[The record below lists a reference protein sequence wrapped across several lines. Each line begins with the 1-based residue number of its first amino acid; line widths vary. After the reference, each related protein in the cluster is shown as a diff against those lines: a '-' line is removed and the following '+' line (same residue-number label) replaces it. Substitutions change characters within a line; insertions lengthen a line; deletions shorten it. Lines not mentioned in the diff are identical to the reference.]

1 MAKKDLGAI
10 WQRKGIRALLM
21 LMPVILL
28 VVIPLVY
35 SAATSLLPVT
45 EDAQVPEAIQSL
57 LESASAELGYR
68 QIWFDAF
75 TTLLCPMLF
84 LTVPVICSV
93 ASASYAFLGEKEE
106 GTLETVLLSSMD
118 AKSVFNSK
126 VSSCSLLSVV
136 ISLLSFLAFAI
147 TVSVA
152 DLILGAPFFFNWKW
166 LILLLFLMPAL
177 AFFSV
182 IFVSLV
188 ISRVHSTGES
198 LQTMGYLILPFV
210 ILFLVQFTGIIK
222 INAVFLL
229 ILSVLL
235 AVASVVMF
243 NVSARRF
250 YAERLLERPLED

>member
-93 ASASYAFLGEKEE
+93 ASA
-106 GTLETVLLSSMD
+106 
-118 AKSVFNSK
+118 
-126 VSSCSLLSVV
+126 
-136 ISLLSFLAFAI
+136 
-147 TVSVA
+147 
-152 DLILGAPFFFNWKW
+152 
-166 LILLLFLMPAL
+166 
-177 AFFSV
+177 
-182 IFVSLV
+182 
-188 ISRVHSTGES
+188 
-198 LQTMGYLILPFV
+198 
-210 ILFLVQFTGIIK
+210 
-222 INAVFLL
+222 
-229 ILSVLL
+229 
-235 AVASVVMF
+235 
-243 NVSARRF
+243 
-250 YAERLLERPLED
+250 